1 MEFKPQCHLHSN
13 VIKNAL
19 KAYVIGPLTWKY
31 QVCAVRFLCVDGVSK
46 EKTFAGKFAGG
57 KSIRNLFFLLHN
69 YTFRRKTWKTR
80 TNNQIRMAA
89 TAKTVAEQI
98 FCPGISF
105 SMVFRWPEY
114 G

>member
-1 MEFKPQCHLHSN
+1 MEFKPQCQLHSS

-19 KAYVIGPLTWKY
+19 KAYVIEPLTSKY

-46 EKTFAGKFAGG
+46 EKTFAGG

-80 TNNQIRMAA
+80 TDNQIRMAA
-89 TAKTVAEQI
+89 TAETVLD
-98 FCPGISF
+98 G
-105 SMVFRWPEY
+105 V
-114 G
+114 